1 MDINVVA
8 ENLSELLTNS
18 VNMTQVYYDLFFN
31 PNPMDIT
38 LYQYDEDNKLVEV
51 VIPNR
56 AKDKIRLEEIAAEIA
71 SKIDKSEKGEPDG
84 VATLDSNGKVPLK
97 QMNVINDTSV
107 EVDQTYSSKIIE
119 EKLQVRPI
127 DPEVVHKAGAETI
140 TGSKTFLD
148 NTNIGNT
155 ETNADL
161 NIVGDLNIQGNIVQ
175 NGSSYE
181 THAEQVFSKDDYVVL
196 RDGAVTGL
204 TAGTYAGLEIN
215 LYDGVNKGRL
225 VIDSNGVARVGDV
238 GDEQPLLTRSES
250 DTLTDQQPLI
260 WDKQTQRAI
269 TSDEYYTKTQVDSAV
284 VHKTGNETIS
294 GTKTFSAK
302 IVGTID
308 KAVSD
313 STGRNIVD
321 TYAAKTELNL
331 KANDSDVVHLIGD
344 ETIEGAK
351 TFVED
356 ITTNKNGIVIIQ
368 DLTPETVT
376 DPETGDETEVEK
388 DPYPVGIKKNNDYF
402 VQLDETGKL
411 ILSAEK
417 EGSTI
422 TLKPNGDNST
432 VGQVTV
438 DSTGNVTATKFTGDL
453 EGTATKAT
461 QDGSGN
467 VITTTYATKTELNS
481 KANDS
486 AVVHKTGNETIAG
499 VKTFSSTISGSING
513 NAATATSAVHD
524 GAGNDIA
531 STYATTTTTGNI
543 ADLETTAKDSLVDAI
558 NELHNTT
565 PSIESVVHIGGAE
578 TITGAK
584 TFTSIINGSIS
595 GNAAT
600 ATKATQDGSGNTITS
615 TYIKSLSISGTTI
628 TVKKGDDTSSTIT
641 TQDNKVQSVV
651 SAGNAKYP
659 IHLNNGTTATTNTV
673 LIDTG
678 IYANPSTNT
687 VGADTLSLASK
698 VNMTYNSTLS
708 SVDFEFV

>member
-1 MDINVVA
+1 MTTEQELQTTVNSKFDIINANFDYLNTQNKGSVKSITSKNATVTITKGDNTSSTITINNVAQATKATQDGNGNIIANTYATKDQVTA
-8 ENLSELLTNS
+8 LSK
-18 VNMTQVYYDLFFN
+18 FN
-31 PNPMDIT
+31 I
-38 LYQYDEDNKLVEV
+38 EV
-51 VIPNR
+51 VNELPTQNISTTTIYLKPSENSTTG
-56 AKDKIRLEEIAAEIA
+56 DLYAEYIY
-71 SKIDKSEKGEPDG
+71 
-84 VATLDSNGKVPLK
+84 
-97 QMNVINDTSV
+97 IN
-107 EVDQTYSSKIIE
+107 YKW
-119 EKLQVRPI
+119 EKLGEQTT
-127 DPEVVHKAGAETI
+127 D
-140 TGSKTFLD
+140 F
-148 NTNIGNT
+148 TN
-155 ETNADL
+155 
-161 NIVGDLNIQGNIVQ
+161 
-175 NGSSYE
+175 
-181 THAEQVFSKDDYVVL
+181 
-196 RDGAVTGL
+196 
-204 TAGTYAGLEIN
+204 
-215 LYDGVNKGRL
+215 
-225 VIDSNGVARVGDV
+225 
-238 GDEQPLLTRSES
+238 
-250 DTLTDQQPLI
+250 
-260 WDKQTQRAI
+260 
-269 TSDEYYTKTQVDSAV
+269 YYTKTQTDQAITTAVENKANDSAV

-294 GTKTFSAK
+294 GTKTFSTK

-313 STGRNIVD
+313 DTGRNIV
-321 TYAAKTELNL
+321 N
-331 KANDSDVVHLIGD
+331 
-344 ETIEGAK
+344 
-351 TFVED
+351 
-356 ITTNKNGIVIIQ
+356 
-368 DLTPETVT
+368 
-376 DPETGDETEVEK
+376 
-388 DPYPVGIKKNNDYF
+388 
-402 VQLDETGKL
+402 
-411 ILSAEK
+411 
-417 EGSTI
+417 
-422 TLKPNGDNST
+422 
-432 VGQVTV
+432 
-438 DSTGNVTATKFTGDL
+438 
-453 EGTATKAT
+453 
-461 QDGSGN
+461 
-467 VITTTYATKTELNS
+467 TYATKTELNS

-499 VKTFSSTISGSING
+499 VKTFSSTISGSISG
-513 NAATATSAVHD
+513 NAATAIKATQD
-524 GAGNDIA
+524 GEGNVITD
-531 STYATTTTTGNI
+531 TYATMTTTGNI